1 MRCRRCCCRWCSW
14 RAVRETE
21 GGQIEVIWFVADID
35 IVIVMAIVVVVERG
49 LVLIRAGRGFGKV
62 GS

>member
-1 MRCRRCCCRWCSW
+1 M
-14 RAVRETE
+14 RETE